1 MTCEIVFLPVG
12 NADCIAIHSE
22 DALVIVD
29 LGNKSRF
36 IYKWLQQKSF
46 SKINRIYITHKH
58 RDHFPFTSLI
68 KLVEFLELWFKS
80 GGEIEIFSL
89 PYGVYQDAIE
99 KLDSQSVKD
108 DDYRALEDALKS
120 LNDWDQNHKVRF
132 VEALCDPTPYTLTD
146 LKIYTL
152 HPRSIFTATQ
162 KHKGKINEISVVLRV
177 EYGKFAAML
186 LADLENDGLA
196 DYLSIVKGSASAT
209 KEAKANIVKI
219 PHHGAYPKNGKDL
232 DELLAL
238 IDAEL
243 AVLSVGSTN
252 SYGHVEPELFKAL
265 IELQQNSDRCLTKFI
280 CTEVTRT
287 CVHSASDR
295 STMGKSGLNTSKKCA
310 GEITV
315 IADLSGTWELKT
327 ETDHLSEVASFKY
340 AACNEKGDL
349 I

>member
-22 DALVIVD
+22 DVLVIVD

-36 IYKWLQQKSF
+36 VYKWLQQRSF
-46 SKINRIYITHKH
+46 NKINRIYITHKH
-58 RDHFPFTSLI
+58 RDHFPFASLI

-99 KLDSQSVKD
+99 KLDSQRSKD
-108 DDYRALEDALKS
+108 VDYRALEDALKI
-120 LNDWDQNHKVRF
+120 LNDWDQSHKVRF
-132 VEALCDPTPYTLTD
+132 VESLCDPTPYNLTN

-177 EYGKFAAML
+177 EYGKFSAML

-196 DYLSIVKGSASAT
+196 DYLSIVKNSTSAT
-209 KEAKANIVKI
+209 GQAKANIVKI
-219 PHHGAYPKNGKDL
+219 PHHGAYPKNGDELK
-232 DELLAL
+232 ELLAV

-252 SYGHVEPELFKAL
+252 QYGHVKSELFKAL
-265 IELQQNSDRCLTKFI
+265 MELQNDNAKRLKQFI
-280 CTEVTRT
+280 CTEVTLT
-287 CVHSASDR
+287 CIHSASVR
-295 STMGKSGLNTSKKCA
+295 AGMEKGLRPSKKCA
-310 GEITV
+310 GEITIV
-315 IADLSGTWELKT
+315 ADTSGTWELKV
-327 ETDHLSEVASFKY
+327 EASDHPSTVSSFSH
-340 AACNEKGDL
+340 AACIGRAELD
-349 I
+349 